1 MTPLLPCSFL
11 VPSLTLPDPSL
22 PFMSPALSS
31 WVPVPPDS
39 EFSLS
44 NLPLGVYVL
53 LRGSNDRDDDG
64 RAPSRRRVATRLG
77 DTIIDLGVLESAML
91 FAGVPGLNHNVFNR
105 TELNAFVAHP
115 KPVWRAFRRRLTALL
130 RDSSTQVSDGDTA
143 IGDDE
148 VDDRLRRDSALQRAA
163 FISYDPATL
172 IMHLPIRVNEYTD
185 FYSSREHATNV
196 GTMFRGAN
204 NALQPNWLYLPV
216 GYHGRAS
223 TIVVSGTPVRRPNG
237 QLAKDSTNDAP
248 GSVHGPSRR
257 LDIELEVATIVG
269 GPPNDGQRPLTVAEA
284 KDRIFGYVLSNDWSA
299 RDLQKWEYVP
309 LGPFTSKNFATSV
322 SPWIV
327 MADALDDACEK
338 CPPSAVS
345 QVDPVPL
352 PYLQDP
358 DYATHSIGLQVALQP
373 ASSTEAAV
381 ICRSNFRNLYWTPAQ
396 QLAHHSVS
404 GCVMRPGDLLG
415 SGTISG
421 TAPDSF
427 GSLLE
432 LSWNGSRP
440 VKVGVDGAN
449 GGQDVT
455 RTFLNDGDTVTLT
468 GVCLATKRG
477 HGRIGFGECS
487 GTILPALPLNNSAV
501 SDGATSPAT
510 TTASLPIDA
519 CNRYRNFRLYGF
531 WRSSSTWRVR
541 IQLAA
546 KGVAYENVP
555 VNLSAGEH
563 RTADFLSK
571 NPAGQ
576 VPVLEVE
583 DSYTDKIVRL
593 SQSVA
598 IGDFL
603 DAVFHNRYLMQPKD
617 PLDRAIALELVETIN
632 AGIQPLQN
640 VFYLQRLQDES
651 EGRVR
656 AEDEARNVIQAGL
669 KTFEALL
676 DRHMERLGGG
686 PYCLGAFAPTVV
698 DAYLVPQMF
707 NARRFGVPVDSLCPM
722 LAAIERVC
730 LEHPWFQHTHPDCQP
745 DAERT

>member
-1 MTPLLPCSFL
+1 
-11 VPSLTLPDPSL
+11 
-22 PFMSPALSS
+22 MSSALSS

-39 EFSLS
+39 DFSLS
-44 NLPLGVYVL
+44 NLPLGVYGL
-53 LRGSNDRDDDG
+53 LCGRNDRDDDG
-64 RAPSRRRVATRLG
+64 SAPSRRRVATRLG

-91 FAGVPGLNHNVFNR
+91 FADVPGLNHNVFNR
-105 TELNAFVAHP
+105 TELNAFIEHP
-115 KPVWRAFRRRLTALL
+115 KPVWSAFRRRLTALL
-130 RDSSTQVSDGDTA
+130 RDSSAQVSDGDTP

-148 VDDRLRRDSALQRAA
+148 VDDVRLRLDSALQRAA
-163 FISYDPATL
+163 FVPYDPATVQ
-172 IMHLPIRVNEYTD
+172 MHLPIRVNEYTD

-196 GTMFRGAN
+196 GTMFRGAS
-204 NALQPNWLYLPV
+204 NALQPNWLHLPV

-223 TIVVSGTPVRRPNG
+223 TIVVSRTPVRRPNG
-237 QLAKDSTNDAP
+237 QLAKDPTNDLA

-257 LDIELEVATIVG
+257 LDIELEVATVVG

-309 LGPFTSKNFATSV
+309 LGPFTSKNFATSL

-338 CPPSAVS
+338 CSPSAVS

-358 DYATHSIGLQVALQP
+358 DYATHSIELRVTLKP
-373 ASSTEAAV
+373 ESSTEAAV

-440 VKVGVDGAN
+440 VKVAVDGAN

-468 GVCLATKRG
+468 GVCLETRPG
-477 HGRIGFGECS
+477 RGRIGFGECS
-487 GTILPALPLNNSAV
+487 GTILPALPLNNSAE
-501 SDGATSPAT
+501 SDVPASPAST
-510 TTASLPIDA
+510 PWPLPVYTCI
-519 CNRYRNFRLYGF
+519 RYRNFRLYGF

-555 VNLSAGEH
+555 VNLPAGEQ
-563 RTADFLSK
+563 RTANFLSK

-583 DSYTDKIVRL
+583 DGHTKTVVRL

-603 DAVFHNRYLMQPKD
+603 DAVFPNRYSMQPKD

-640 VFYLQRLQDES
+640 AFYLQRLQDES
-651 EGRVR
+651 EGRIR

-686 PYCLGAFAPTVV
+686 PYCLGAFSPTIV

-707 NARRFGVPVDSLCPM
+707 NARRFGVHVDSMCPK
-722 LAAIERVC
+722 LATIERVC
-730 LEHPWFQHTHPDCQP
+730 LQHAWFQQTHPDCQP